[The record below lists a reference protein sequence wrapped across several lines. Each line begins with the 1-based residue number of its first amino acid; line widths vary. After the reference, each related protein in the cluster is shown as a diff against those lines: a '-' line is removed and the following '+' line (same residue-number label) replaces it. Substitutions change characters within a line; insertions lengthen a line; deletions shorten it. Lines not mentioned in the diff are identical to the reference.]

1 LPVRTPRRGFL
12 AIQLFVSLTLL
23 VGWLL
28 LSLLRSETFWMY
40 VNLVAQAWLG
50 TPPVAPSD

>member
-1 LPVRTPRRGFL
+1 MPVRTPRRAFL
-12 AIQLFVSLTLL
+12 AIQLSVSLTLL

-28 LSLLRSETFWMY
+28 LLLLWSETFWMY

-50 TPPVAPSD
+50 TPPVAPSG

>member
-1 LPVRTPRRGFL
+1 MPVRTPRRGFL